1 MAKSKSVLGIDI
13 AGGGIKVVEFINEN
27 GRARFRTF
35 GFTENEDS
43 ANALANVE
51 ASKLTLEKIFKEAH
65 IKGGGIINAALP
77 TQSVF
82 SSIFTLPKMGKD
94 EREKAIELQIQ
105 KMIATPIAELE
116 VASRELGGMD
126 SFDRIFFTAAS
137 KKVVATYHDFFKTC
151 KLTLNNLEIESL
163 AIIRALIGKDQG
175 NNVLID
181 FGKTRTNIVLVEKGI
196 PVMSRSIKTGSED
209 ATKKLATSLGVAIE
223 QAETMKQNLKTFP
236 PILNDFINTITT
248 EVRYLINEWN
258 AQNKQPRVIDKV
270 ILTGGGARMACM
282 VQVLSDALKLRIYL
296 GDPWARV
303 RYSQELRPLLDQ
315 MGPRLTVAVGLA
327 LRSIEEE

>member
-35 GFTENEDS
+35 GFVENENS
-43 ANALANVE
+43 ENVLANVE

-65 IKGGGIINAALP
+65 AQGGGIINAALP

-82 SSIFTLPKMGKD
+82 SSIFTLPKMKKE
-94 EREKAIELQIQ
+94 ERERAIELQIQ
-105 KMIATPIAELE
+105 KMISTPIGELVVE
-116 VASRELGGMD
+116 SRALETVD

-209 ATKKLATSLGVAIE
+209 VTQKLSASLGVSLA
-223 QAETMKQNLKTFP
+223 QAEIMKQNLKIFP
-236 PILNDFINTITT
+236 AILDGFINTIIT
-248 EVRYLINEWN
+248 EVRYLINAWN
-258 AQNKQPRVIDKV
+258 AQNKQPRLVDKV
-270 ILTGGGARMACM
+270 ILTGGGARL
-282 VQVLSDALKLRIYL
+282 VGLVGVLGEALKMRVYL

-303 RYSQELRPLLDQ
+303 LYSQELRPLLDE

-327 LRSIEEE
+327 LRSIEGV

>member
-13 AGGGIKVVEFINEN
+13 AGGGIKVVEFVNEN

-35 GFTENEDS
+35 GFTESEDS
-43 ANALANVE
+43 VAILANVPD
-51 ASKLTLEKIFKEAH
+51 SKQTLEKIFKEAH
-65 IKGGGIINAALP
+65 VQGGGSINAALP

-105 KMIATPIAELE
+105 KMISTPISELE
-116 VASRELGGMD
+116 VESRELGGMD

-175 NNVLID
+175 NNILVD

-209 ATKKLATSLGVAIE
+209 VTKKMATSLNVSLA
-223 QAETMKQNLKTFP
+223 QAEVMKQNLKSFP
-236 PILNDFINTITT
+236 PGLGDFLNTVTT

-270 ILTGGGARMACM
+270 ILTGGGARLAGM
-282 VQVLSDALKLRIYL
+282 VQALADVLKMRVYL

-303 RYSQELRPLLDQ
+303 LYPQELRPILDQ
-315 MGPRLTVAVGLA
+315 MGPRFTVAVGLA
-327 LRSIEEE
+327 LRSIEGQ

>member
-151 KLTLNNLEIESL
+151 KLTSWS
-163 AIIRALIGKDQG
+163 KQG
-175 NNVLID
+175 
-181 FGKTRTNIVLVEKGI
+181 
-196 PVMSRSIKTGSED
+196 
-209 ATKKLATSLGVAIE
+209 
-223 QAETMKQNLKTFP
+223 
-236 PILNDFINTITT
+236 
-248 EVRYLINEWN
+248 
-258 AQNKQPRVIDKV
+258 
-270 ILTGGGARMACM
+270 
-282 VQVLSDALKLRIYL
+282 
-296 GDPWARV
+296 
-303 RYSQELRPLLDQ
+303 
-315 MGPRLTVAVGLA
+315 
-327 LRSIEEE
+327 

>member
-1 MAKSKSVLGIDI
+1 M
-13 AGGGIKVVEFINEN
+13 EFVNEN

-35 GFTENEDS
+35 GFTESEDS
-43 ANALANVE
+43 AAILANVE
-51 ASKLTLEKIFKEAH
+51 GSKQTLEKIFKEAH
-65 IKGGGIINAALP
+65 VQGGGSINAALP

-105 KMIATPIAELE
+105 KMIATPISDLE
-116 VASRELGGMD
+116 VESRELGELD

-151 KLTLNNLEIESL
+151 KLILNNLEIESL

-175 NNVLID
+175 NNILID
-181 FGKTRTNIVLVEKGI
+181 FGKTRTNIILVEKGI

-209 ATKKLATSLGVAIE
+209 VTKKMAASLNVSLA
-223 QAETMKQNLKTFP
+223 QAEVMKQNLRNFP
-236 PILNDFINTITT
+236 PGLGDFLNTVTT

-270 ILTGGGARMACM
+270 ILTGGGARLAGM
-282 VQVLSDALKLRIYL
+282 VQALTEALKMRVYL

-303 RYSQELRPLLDQ
+303 LYPQELRPLLDQ

-327 LRSIEEE
+327 LRSIEGV